1 MYLLKFKLWLFFI
14 IFFSCFSIRSGRS
27 TFIFF
32 RDSFSAVGRR
42 REFFFCMTPVGNQRR
57 ELKFIAGALYPVWY
71 ETQMKV
77 LKKKKK
83 KERKKG
89 RCHEAIL
96 EFKVRHTKKKGR
108 KKIEKLLQT
117 SPPPTWIVNLNS
129 RCHASSQEPP
139 NQRWPPRAIYHRRSC
154 PITRALDEK
163 YALKAIR
170 NPVCPVAPLTD
181 SVRRLCLT
189 DSCPF
194 SVFFC
199 HKRSIVLLPSLLGL
213 SSPSRWDS
221 CRACSQR
228 DGEGKHSD
236 GGRYEKWLSV
246 WLVSAGLLV
255 SSALLVAKAVRVF
268 LTTTDSKRSDY
279 SSKRRLLGNVDV
291 FSGIKTVS
299 TTIKPWNV
307 ALLWGICKTEAPVTH
322 APFSPCAPFFFF
334 FSIRKSAVRLWSI
347 HVFTCRLQDC
357 QKEKR
362 RKKKMC
368 REQKKPKACIASDE
382 EFEKETKPVSIIHA
396 EEKKT
401 KKT

>member
-1 MYLLKFKLWLFFI
+1 M
-14 IFFSCFSIRSGRS
+14 
-27 TFIFF
+27 
-32 RDSFSAVGRR
+32 SF
-42 REFFFCMTPVGNQRR
+42 
-57 ELKFIAGALYPVWY
+57 L
-71 ETQMKV
+71 
-77 LKKKKK
+77 
-83 KERKKG
+83 
-89 RCHEAIL
+89 
-96 EFKVRHTKKKGR
+96 
-108 KKIEKLLQT
+108 
-117 SPPPTWIVNLNS
+117 
-129 RCHASSQEPP
+129 
-139 NQRWPPRAIYHRRSC
+139 
-154 PITRALDEK
+154 
-163 YALKAIR
+163 
-170 NPVCPVAPLTD
+170 
-181 SVRRLCLT
+181 
-189 DSCPF
+189 
-194 SVFFC
+194 C
-199 HKRSIVLLPSLLGL
+199 HKRSIVLLPSLLAL

-246 WLVSAGLLV
+246 WPVSAGLLV

-334 FSIRKSAVRLWSI
+334 FQLGKAPFVCDLSTCLHVGYKTARKRK
-347 HVFTCRLQDC
+347 D
-357 QKEKR
+357 E
-362 RKKKMC
+362 KKKMC

-396 EEKKT
+396 EEKKKT
-401 KKT
+401 KNVGLDFSGLVRVHKVYQWTHRWSQIRTGELLFTVGSAFSLSWILLYFFYKDKKPQSHGHRKRLLCSGSFKQGREKKGTFSSRHTI